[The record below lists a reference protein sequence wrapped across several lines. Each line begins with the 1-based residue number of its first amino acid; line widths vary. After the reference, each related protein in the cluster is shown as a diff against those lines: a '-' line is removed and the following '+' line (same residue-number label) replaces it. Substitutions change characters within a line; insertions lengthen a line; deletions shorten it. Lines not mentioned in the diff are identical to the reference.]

1 MTELF
6 DGAYGLAVG
15 YGFLICLILAYI
27 GMVMWND

>member
-15 YGFLICLILAYI
+15 YGFLICLILVYI
-27 GMVMWND
+27 GMVVME